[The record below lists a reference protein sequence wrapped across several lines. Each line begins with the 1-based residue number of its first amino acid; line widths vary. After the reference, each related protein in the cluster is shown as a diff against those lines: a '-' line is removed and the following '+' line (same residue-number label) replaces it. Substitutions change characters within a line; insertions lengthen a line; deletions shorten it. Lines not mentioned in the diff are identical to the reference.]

1 MDDQQLV
8 DSLLSRLES
17 DDLDFKS
24 REYNVSNAHLQS
36 KFIKDIVAM
45 ANTPRSGSAYIVLGV
60 TEHKGKA
67 TGIRGVS
74 EHPDPAD
81 LLNILIDRVEPVP
94 RFTYRRVTYN
104 GTELGL
110 IEIPPNQLRIAIP
123 RNDLGVLRKGAV
135 YIRRNSA
142 NTEADSTE
150 LDRIY
155 SLRPESVEPM
165 LEDSGGAWERIYRAC
180 DGFDPRR
187 VYIAVLDRDTG
198 TDTRDWEA
206 MAGIRWNLIIDFDT
220 GTDQYGNLKAAD
232 VVFRDRHALQ
242 TTALDDVVKLTA
254 RSTVW
259 IAASGLDSRPTTNPS
274 STWRD
279 WNRSKSGQLEQVM
292 DQLAKVTEP
301 TPVTFIVFGGPTRQV
316 SSTCEIA
323 DRVFTDRIEYIF
335 ACSNQEK
342 FKETSA
348 ELDAKSVA
356 ISLPSVC
363 QGIRDLQLVS
373 KSSEEILLPKLDGGT
388 VEVEPQR
395 ARWVEEQLEIVP
407 WEVESPIDSSLA
419 VNSFLQGATPSWD
432 DLNGDVD
439 AEREITSD
447 LQHQVR
453 RELETRATRRV
464 NLWHWPGAGATTVAR
479 RVAWNL
485 RQTFPAVV
493 ALDIQPQETAERVRH
508 MFGITRLPIL
518 VVIDVPRITREDVD
532 RLYSELRNSHVHAVL
547 LNVERRFNPTSSSSG
562 RFYLDAMLTT
572 GEAVRLSRTLSV
584 DVPNRKAELDALI
597 DQPDR
602 RKRIPFYFGL
612 VAYGRD
618 FRGLESY
625 VEARLSATS
634 DPVGDSVLLM
644 AFAYYFGQVR
654 LSLQTFTSTFGLAAS
669 SLIKLTSIIPDHVS
683 ELLVE
688 EDGGVRPAHYLI
700 AEEILQQMLTRPGSD
715 RRNWMIGLADLAIRF
730 IDLMADLPHRAR
742 GNVSDTLKA
751 VLIERGSTESPA
763 GPWATQFSRFLM
775 MVPDRDGRQ
784 RVLEHLSE
792 AFPHE
797 PHFWAHLGRFYSR
810 EVKNHTKA
818 HEVHQKALDLQP
830 DDSLLHHMAGMG
842 WRAELYDRLPV
853 RGSEFTKDQ
862 EIRLFELVHEA
873 SREFASA
880 RTLNRLSEYNYISEV
895 QMIERFVE
903 AVSVAK
909 GFQHQTIQFLTLN
922 GNDAYR
928 ELVDQ
933 AQNLLSDL
941 ALIKG
946 DETPSQLHVRVE
958 AGIQDIY
965 GNHSLAIERL
975 TNVLDRK
982 EAYRP
987 PLRRAIIR
995 SYVAKSKSDWS
1006 QLTERE
1012 LARIVKLAEE
1022 NVTEEPASDYNLR
1035 LWLRAIRVEN
1045 SLSVDRVVEQLAYK
1059 RLQDNSVDTTYYL
1072 YILKFLQLDAGDL
1085 ATRKEIPGLIEDCA
1099 QLARDLSRTSSSF
1112 EWLGNGPGL
1121 AALVNVSTLGP
1132 WDPSSEFWHNTD
1144 ELRPVKGRIA
1154 QIRNQGSGEIELPSG
1169 LRAFFTPA
1177 RGGVSGGY
1185 IAGQDIG
1192 REVEFYLGFSY
1203 DGLRA
1208 WSVRDPAQPTE
1219 P

>member
-1 MDDQQLV
+1 MDDQQLING
-8 DSLLSRLES
+8 LLSSLES
-17 DDLDFKS
+17 EDLDFKS
-24 REYNVSNAHLQS
+24 RQYDISKAYPQA

-45 ANTPRSGSAYIVLGV
+45 ANTPRSGSAYILLGV
-60 TEHKGKA
+60 TEHNGKA
-67 TGIRGVS
+67 TGTRGVTD
-74 EHPDPAD
+74 HPDPAE
-81 LLNILIDRVEPVP
+81 LLNILSDRVDPVP
-94 RFTYRRVTYN
+94 RFTYRRVSYN
-104 GTELGL
+104 DVELGL
-110 IEIPPNQLRIAIP
+110 IEIPIDQPGIAIP

-142 NTEADSTE
+142 NTEADSAE

-155 SLRPESVEPM
+155 SLRSEEVGPTPEN
-165 LEDSGGAWERIYRAC
+165 SGGAWQQMYRAC

-187 VYIAVLDRDTG
+187 IYIAVFDRDPA

-206 MAGIRWNLIIDFDT
+206 LAGVRWNIIIDFDT
-220 GTDQYGNLKAAD
+220 GTDQYGNLKSAEA
-232 VVFRDRHALQ
+232 VFRARHALQ
-242 TTALDDVVKLTA
+242 ITALDDVVRTTA
-254 RSTVW
+254 RSTIWV
-259 IAASGLDSRPTTNPS
+259 AASGLDSRPTTMPS
-274 STWRD
+274 LTWRD

-301 TPVTFIVFGGPTRQV
+301 SPVTLVVFGGPPRQV

-323 DRVFTDRIEYIF
+323 DRVFTDRVEYVF
-335 ACSNQEK
+335 ACLNPEK

-348 ELDAKSVA
+348 ELDAQSLA
-356 ISLPSVC
+356 ISLPHVC
-363 QGIRDLQLVS
+363 QGLRDLQLVS
-373 KSSEEILLPKLDGGT
+373 GSPEETLLPKLGGGT
-388 VEVEPQR
+388 IEVEPQR

-407 WEVESPIDSSLA
+407 WEVGPPNDSSLA

-439 AEREITSD
+439 AEREIMSD

-464 NLWHWPGAGATTVAR
+464 NLWHWPGAGATTVSR

-485 RQTFPAVV
+485 RQVFPAVV
-493 ALDIQPQETAERVRH
+493 ALDIQPQDTAERIRH
-508 MFGITRLPIL
+508 LFGVTRLPIL
-518 VVIDVPRITREDVD
+518 VIIDVPGITREDVD
-532 RLYSELRNSHVHAVL
+532 RLYNALRNSHVHAVL
-547 LNVERRFNPTSSSSG
+547 VNVERRLNPTSRSG
-562 RFYLDAMLTT
+562 TFYLDAMLTT

-584 DVPNRKAELDALI
+584 DVPNRRTELETLI

-625 VEARLSATS
+625 VDTRLSAVS
-634 DPVGDSVLLM
+634 RPVGDSVLLM
-644 AFAYYFGQVR
+644 AFAYYFGQVT
-654 LSLQTFTSTFGLAAS
+654 LSLQTFTSVFNLEAS
-669 SLIKLTSIIPDHVS
+669 SLINLTSVIPDHVG

-700 AEEILQQMLTRPGSD
+700 AEEILQQMLTRPGGD
-715 RRNWMIGLADLAIRF
+715 RRNWAIGLADLAIRF
-730 IDLMADLPHRAR
+730 IDLMADLPHGAQ

-751 VLIERGSTESPA
+751 VLIERGSAESPA
-763 GPWATQFSRFLM
+763 GPWETQFSRFLM

-792 AFPHE
+792 SFPYE

-810 EVKNHTKA
+810 EVKNHSKA

-830 DDSLLHHMAGMG
+830 DDSLLHHMTGMG
-842 WRAELYDRLPV
+842 WRAELYERLPAY
-853 RGSEFTKDQ
+853 GGEFTSEH
-862 EIRLFELVHEA
+862 EIRLFDLLEEA
-873 SREFASA
+873 SREFAAA

-895 QMIERFVE
+895 QMIEHFVGSTS
-903 AVSVAK
+903 VSK
-909 GFQHQTIQFLTLN
+909 GFQHRTVQFLTLS

-946 DETPSQLHVRVE
+946 DETPSQLQVSVE
-958 AGIQDIY
+958 AGIEEIY
-965 GNHSLAIERL
+965 GNHSEAIERL
-975 TNVLDRK
+975 TNVLDRR

-995 SYVAKSKSDWS
+995 AYVAKSKSDWS
-1006 QLTERE
+1006 QFTERE
-1012 LARIVKLAEE
+1012 LARIVRLAEE

-1035 LWLRAIRVEN
+1035 LWLQAIRVEN
-1045 SLSVDRVVEQLAYK
+1045 SLSVDRVVERLAYK

-1072 YILKFLQLDAGDL
+1072 YILKFLQLISGDL
-1085 ATRKEIPGLIEDCA
+1085 ATRKEIPGLIDECT

-1121 AALVNVSTLGP
+1121 AGIVNAPTLSP
-1132 WDPSSEFWHNTD
+1132 WDSATGFWSNTK
-1144 ELRPVKGRIA
+1144 ELRPVTGRIA

-1177 RGGVSGGY
+1177 RGEVRGGY

-1192 REVEFYLGFSY
+1192 REVEFFLGFSY

-1208 WSVRDPAQPTE
+1208 WSVRDPAPRSGD
-1219 P
+1219 